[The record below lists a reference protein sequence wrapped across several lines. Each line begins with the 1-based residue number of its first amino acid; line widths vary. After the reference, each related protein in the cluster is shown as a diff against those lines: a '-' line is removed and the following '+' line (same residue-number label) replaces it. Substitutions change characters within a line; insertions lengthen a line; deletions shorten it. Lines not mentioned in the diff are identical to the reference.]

1 MLQVLNLQQL
11 LCSYIEKDVHFMSK
25 KFKWQ
30 WGSFFFGLIVMSLG
44 ITLTIKG
51 NAVGTSPWD
60 VFHIGLYK
68 QLGLTIGSWSIL
80 TGLFIICAT
89 SLYLKSVPSLATL
102 LNMLLIGSFIDIF
115 NWLLPDTEIFLGQVS
130 YFVAG
135 FVVMS
140 MGCGLY
146 IAASLGA
153 GPRDTVMMIIASKGY
168 SVKTGRMVMEVFAAA
183 AGWLLGGP
191 VGIGTVIL
199 ALGTGYI
206 IQPSLFYFKKKL
218 EQIIGEPLTK

>member
-1 MLQVLNLQQL
+1 
-11 LCSYIEKDVHFMSK
+11 MSK

-30 WGSFFFGLIVMSLG
+30 WGSFFAGLIIMSLG
-44 ITLTIKG
+44 ITMTIKG
-51 NAVGTSPWD
+51 NVIGTSPWD
-60 VFHIGLYK
+60 VFHIGLFK

-80 TGLFIICAT
+80 TGLLIICAT
-89 SLYLKSVPSLATL
+89 SIYLKSIPTLATL
-102 LNMLLIGSFIDIF
+102 LNMLLIGSFIDLF
-115 NWLLPDTEIFLGQVS
+115 NWLLPDTEVFLGQAS
-130 YFVAG
+130 YFVSG
-135 FVVMS
+135 FIVMS

-206 IQPSLFYFKKKL
+206 IQPSLFYFKNKL